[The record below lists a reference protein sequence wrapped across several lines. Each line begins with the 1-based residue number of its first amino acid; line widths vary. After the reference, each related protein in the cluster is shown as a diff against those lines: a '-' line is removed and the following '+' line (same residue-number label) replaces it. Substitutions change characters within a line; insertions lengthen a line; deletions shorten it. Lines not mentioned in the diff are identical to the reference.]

1 MNPKVMT
8 HSKNITKERNS
19 RGFSLGE
26 LREANIPVNRAN
38 SLGIILDFRRGTVR
52 ESNVTLLKDIVDKNI
67 EAKKQRKID
76 AQKQVEAVKEKV
88 KPEKTK
94 KKVTKKKAA
103 PKKVEVEEEVETE
116 VKEEVKPEKQKK
128 TTAKKAAP
136 KKKAT
141 EEKKTETK
149 EAKPKK
155 TTAKKTTSKKAKA
168 TEE

>member
-26 LREANIPVNRAN
+26 LREAKIPVNRAN

-52 ESNVTLLKDIVDKNI
+52 ESNVTLLKEITDKNV

-76 AQKQVEAVKEKV
+76 AQKQVEEIKV

-103 PKKVEVEEEVETE
+103 PKKAEVKEVIETE
-116 VKEEVKPEKQKK
+116 VKEEVKSEKPKK
-128 TTAKKAAP
+128 TTAKKAAT
-136 KKKAT
+136 KKAT

-155 TTAKKTTSKKAKA
+155 TTAKKAAPKKAKA
-168 TEE
+168 SEE